1 LPARKNFLLPVR
13 ALSRLFRGKFHQ
25 ALRNEACY
33 PQIPDKVWKQDWV
46 VHCEGVGSGLGA
58 LKYLAPYIFRVAI
71 SNNRLIKLEN
81 DQVTFRYRDTQSGK
95 EKRCTLGA
103 EEFTRRFLQ
112 HVLPRNFVKVRYYG
126 LFSPSLRKKLDFLR
140 QTLGDPSGMATQD
153 QEPDNHLQTEQSQ
166 SGSSLSRPPIHCPV
180 CGSTLQ
186 PGPLIFS
193 SGPDPP

>member
-1 LPARKNFLLPVR
+1 
-13 ALSRLFRGKFHQ
+13 
-25 ALRNEACY
+25 
-33 PQIPDKVWKQDWV
+33 
-46 VHCEGVGSGLGA
+46 LGA

-81 DQVTFRYRDTQSGK
+81 NQVTFRYRDTQSGK

-103 EEFTRRFLQ
+103 EEFIRRFLQ

-140 QTLGDPSGMATQD
+140 QNLEDASGATTQV
-153 QEPDNHLQTEQSQ
+153 QETNDHLQTEPSQ
-166 SGSSLSRPPIHCPV
+166 SGSPPSRSPIRCPV
-180 CGSTLQ
+180 CGCNMQ
-186 PGPLIFS
+186 PGPLVVS